1 MSVVDD
7 IKARLDIVDT
17 VSGYV
22 ALQKAGR
29 NFKGLCPF
37 HTEKTP
43 SFVVS
48 PERQSWRC
56 FGACAAGGDAFSFV
70 MRSDN
75 LEFGDAL
82 KLLARKAGVELGPS
96 SGERRDGLYTV
107 NAEAARFYQDELK
120 SEQRKRRASG
130 VSEAAARTVSRSRWS
145 ASSSAS
151 VRRSVATC

>member
-7 IKARLDIVDT
+7 IKARLDIVDM

-82 KLLARKAGVELGPS
+82 RLLARKAGVELGPS
-96 SGERRDGLYTV
+96 SGEKRDGLYTV
-107 NAEAARFYQDELK
+107 NAEAARYYQDALR
-120 SEQRKRRASG
+120 SPQRKRRASG
-130 VSEAAARTVSRSRWS
+130 VS
-145 ASSSAS
+145 
-151 VRRSVATC
+151 